1 MKVESLFDYINTY
14 VSLTAHEK
22 NILTSKI
29 TFRSYLKNQ
38 YIVQQGDVCKSVSFV
53 LSGCTRV
60 FFIDK
65 KGQEQIISFG
75 IKDWWVAD
83 ISSFVTQQSADYNV
97 QCLENTEVIQ
107 FSYSIIEELYEEI
120 PKMERFFRKIIER
133 SLVASQKRIVRG
145 FSLTAKERYIYFKE
159 NYPEIEKRVPQYMVA
174 SYIGIT
180 REFLSKIRKEMAKD
194 NAN

>member
-14 VSLTAHEK
+14 VSLTANER
-22 NILTSKI
+22 NILRSKI

-38 YIVQQGDVCKSVSFV
+38 YIVQQGDICRKVSFV

-83 ISSFVTQQSADYNV
+83 IGSFVTQQAADYNV

-107 FSYSIIEELYEEI
+107 FSYNTIEELYEEI

-174 SYIGIT
+174 SYLGIT
-180 REFLSKIRKEMAKD
+180 REFLSKIRKEIAKEG
-194 NAN
+194 